1 MCFICKTSPEQPGPS
16 LGTLPTVSMANSL
29 MASPDMVISETVSA
43 PIESI
48 YLSHSQEKM
57 SFWMFLFL
65 PVYIGSL
72 VIVLTEKYVVSNTTK
87 GVLHLYLKIF
97 SVSFSASMASSHFA
111 LTPPWVLPDF
121 VGEILPLPQPTW
133 GCQYLCQ
140 RMVSFS
146 QYGVVKVV
154 DSADCHAGRE

>member
-1 MCFICKTSPEQPGPS
+1 
-16 LGTLPTVSMANSL
+16 
-29 MASPDMVISETVSA
+29 
-43 PIESI
+43 
-48 YLSHSQEKM
+48 
-57 SFWMFLFL
+57 MFLFL